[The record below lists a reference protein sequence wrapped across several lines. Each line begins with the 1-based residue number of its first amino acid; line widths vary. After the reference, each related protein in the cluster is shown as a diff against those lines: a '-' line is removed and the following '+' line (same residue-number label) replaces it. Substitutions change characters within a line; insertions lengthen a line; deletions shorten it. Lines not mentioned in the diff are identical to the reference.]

1 MIKNFTL
8 FHIHSHSNPSFV
20 PSWHII
26 HAPSLSR
33 KKNVFSY
40 LICISIILSWN
51 SKDFSCIFF
60 SKGGLQLSDDKS
72 PSHDFEYFNSHS
84 TFHISLKCL
93 VTFNLIK
100 FKIIKLP
107 QIKQSENSMNRSF
120 LWHCRFDNSGG
131 SSPPKVVHELSKS
144 QKKSFQKYFSFRK
157 VIVLLENYV
166 FYQRI
171 TF

>member
-20 PSWHII
+20 PSWHIV

-33 KKNVFSY
+33 KKKYFRWTPASK
-40 LICISIILSWN
+40 N

-60 SKGGLQLSDDKS
+60 SKGGSQLSDDKS

-93 VTFNLIK
+93 VTFDLIK